1 MTTTNGLAG
10 VAGIVDRKNQE
21 KLYIQI
27 MRLLVD
33 EIGRGTWEIGDRIPS
48 EDELAARFGVSKITI
63 RQAISN
69 LAADGYLMKVQG
81 RGTFVAGNQP
91 VVGLTMKTGFTDGLF
106 GRGVQETRE
115 VLERGEVEPPADVRT
130 LLGIE
135 GPIYRIATR
144 RLAEGVPVS
153 SDESYVPAGL
163 LPGIEGQDLGGF
175 ALLSAIQERG
185 TRKVF
190 KMRQT
195 VEITA
200 LTDREAVML
209 GAAPGKAVLAVH
221 RLLIGAEDLPLAYS
235 RIVEIGERFKLETE
249 FERIR

>member
-1 MTTTNGLAG
+1 MTTISVLGGAS
-10 VAGIVDRKNQE
+10 GIVDRKNQE

-27 MRLLVD
+27 MRLVVD
-33 EIGRGTWEIGDRIPS
+33 EIGRGTWVIGDRIPS
-48 EDELAARFGVSKITI
+48 EGELAVRFGVSKITI
-63 RQAISN
+63 RQALSN

-91 VVGLTMKTGFTDGLF
+91 VVGLTMKTRFTEGLF
-106 GRGVQETRE
+106 GRGVQEARE
-115 VLERGEVEPPADVRT
+115 VLERGMVEPPAQVAV
-130 LLGIE
+130 LLGID

-153 SDESYVPAGL
+153 SDESFIPAGL
-163 LPGIEGQDLGGF
+163 LPGIEGQDLEGF
-175 ALLSAIQERG
+175 ALFAAIQERG

-190 KMRQT
+190 RMRQT

-200 LTDREAVML
+200 LTEREAATL
-209 GAAPGKAVLAVH
+209 GVAAGKPVLAVH
-221 RLLIGAEDLPLAYS
+221 RLLIGAEDQPLAYG

>member
-1 MTTTNGLAG
+1 MTTMNGLAG
-10 VAGIVDRKNQE
+10 TPGIVDRKNQE

-27 MRLLVD
+27 MRLVVD
-33 EIGRGTWEIGDRIPS
+33 EISRGTWGIGDRIPS
-48 EDELAARFGVSKITI
+48 EDELAVRFGVSKITI
-63 RQAISN
+63 RQALSN

-106 GRGVQETRE
+106 GRGVLEARE
-115 VLERGEVEPPADVRT
+115 VLERGMVEPPAEVAK
-130 LLGIE
+130 LLGVE

-144 RLAEGVPVS
+144 RLAEGVPAS
-153 SDESYVPAGL
+153 SDESFIPAGL
-163 LPGIEGQDLGGF
+163 LPGIEGQDLAGF
-175 ALLSAIQERG
+175 ALFAAIQERG

-190 KMRQT
+190 RMRQT
-195 VEITA
+195 VEITT
-200 LTDREAVML
+200 LTAREADTL
-209 GAAPGKAVLAVH
+209 GAEAGKPVLAVH
-221 RLLIGAEDLPLAYS
+221 RLLIGAEDQPLAYS

>member
-1 MTTTNGLAG
+1 MTMTNGLSGAAG
-10 VAGIVDRKNQE
+10 MVDRKNQE

-33 EIGRGTWEIGDRIPS
+33 EIGRGTWGIGDRIPS
-48 EDELAARFGVSKITI
+48 EDELAVRFGVSKITI

-69 LAADGYLMKVQG
+69 LAADGYLIKVQG
-81 RGTFVAGNQP
+81 RGTFVAGNEP

-115 VLERGEVEPPADVRT
+115 VLERGAVEPPAEVRR
-130 LLGIE
+130 LLGVDGE
-135 GPIYRIATR
+135 IYRIATR
-144 RLAEGVPVS
+144 RMAEGVPVS
-153 SDESYVPAGL
+153 SDESFIPAGL
-163 LPGIEGQDLGGF
+163 LPGIEGEDLGGF
-175 ALLSAIQERG
+175 ALFAAIQARG

-200 LTDREAVML
+200 LNAEEAEIL
-209 GAAPGKAVLAVH
+209 GASAGKPVLAVH
-221 RLLIGAEDLPLAYS
+221 RLLIGVENQPLAYS

>member
-1 MTTTNGLAG
+1 MTTTNVLAG
-10 VAGIVDRKNQE
+10 TQGKVDRKNQE

-33 EIGRGTWEIGDRIPS
+33 DIGRGTWGIGDRIPS

-63 RQAISN
+63 RQALSN
-69 LAADGYLMKVQG
+69 LSADGYLMKVQG
-81 RGTFVAGNQP
+81 RGTFVAGNKP

-115 VLERGEVEPPADVRT
+115 VLERGVLTHRRRSDAAGDRRADLPDRHPPTGGRGAGLCRT
-130 LLGIE
+130 S
-135 GPIYRIATR
+135 P
-144 RLAEGVPVS
+144 S
-153 SDESYVPAGL
+153 SPPGL
-163 LPGIEGQDLGGF
+163 LPGIEAQDLGGF
-175 ALLSAIQERG
+175 VLFAAIQERG

-195 VEITA
+195 VEITT
-200 LTDREAVML
+200 LTAREADTL
-209 GAAPGKAVLAVH
+209 GAAAGKPVLAVH
-221 RLLIGAEDLPLAYS
+221 RLLIGAEDQPLAYS

>member
-1 MTTTNGLAG
+1 MTTINLLGGAPG
-10 VAGIVDRKNQE
+10 VVDRKNQE

-27 MRLLVD
+27 MRLVVD
-33 EIGRGTWEIGDRIPS
+33 EIGRGTWVIGDRIPS
-48 EDELAARFGVSKITI
+48 EDELALRFGVSKITI
-63 RQAISN
+63 RQALSN

-106 GRGVQETRE
+106 GRGVLEARE
-115 VLERGEVEPPADVRT
+115 VLERGAVEPPAEVRR
-130 LLGIE
+130 LLGID

-153 SDESYVPAGL
+153 SDESFIPAGL

-175 ALLSAIQERG
+175 RLFAAIQERG

-190 KMRQT
+190 RMRQT

-200 LTDREAVML
+200 LTAREADTL
-209 GAAPGKAVLAVH
+209 GAAAGTPVLAVH
-221 RLLIGAEDLPLAYS
+221 RLLIGAEDQPLAYS

>member
-1 MTTTNGLAG
+1 M
-10 VAGIVDRKNQE
+10 IDRKNQE

-33 EIGRGTWEIGDRIPS
+33 EIGRGTWNIGDRIPS
-48 EDELAARFGVSKITI
+48 EDELAVRFGVSKITI
-63 RQAISN
+63 RQALSN

-81 RGTFVAGNQP
+81 RGTFVAGNKP

-115 VLERGEVEPPADVRT
+115 VLERGEVEPPADVRR
-130 LLGIE
+130 LLGID

-153 SDESYVPAGL
+153 SDESFIPAGL
-163 LPGIEGQDLGGF
+163 LPGIEEQDLGGF
-175 ALLSAIQERG
+175 ALFATIQERG

-195 VEITA
+195 VEITT
-200 LTDREAVML
+200 LTDREAETL
-209 GAAPGKAVLAVH
+209 GTVAGKPALAVH
-221 RLLIGAEDLPLAYS
+221 RLLIGAEDQSLAYS
-235 RIVEIGERFKLETE
+235 RIVEVGERFKLETE

>member
-1 MTTTNGLAG
+1 MTTMSLLEGTP
-10 VAGIVDRKNQE
+10 GIVDRKNQE
-21 KLYIQI
+21 KLYIQV
-27 MRLLVD
+27 MRLVVD
-33 EIGRGTWEIGDRIPS
+33 EIGRGTWGIGDRIPS

-63 RQAISN
+63 RQALSN

-106 GRGVQETRE
+106 GRGVQEARE
-115 VLERGEVEPPADVRT
+115 VLERGVVESPADVRR

-153 SDESYVPAGL
+153 ADESFIPVGL
-163 LPGIEGQDLGGF
+163 LPGIEVQDLGGF
-175 ALLSAIQERG
+175 ALFAAIQERG

-190 KMRQT
+190 RMRQT
-195 VEITA
+195 VEITS
-200 LTDREAVML
+200 LTDREADTL
-209 GAAPGKAVLAVH
+209 GALAGKPVLAVH
-221 RLLIGAEDLPLAYS
+221 RLLIGAEDQPLAYS